1 MALILPFLIENWQNQ
16 CHILKMSSLVKR
28 FLKPIKSSFFIFG
41 PRGTGKTSW
50 TLQNYSDA
58 LMIDLLLPDTERL
71 YESYPERLISIIE
84 ANPNQKTVV
93 IDEIQKNPKLLEV
106 VHHLI
111 EKDKT
116 LQFILTGS
124 SARKLRMKGVNLL
137 AGRAIERHMHPFMA
151 AELDQQFS
159 LKKALRSGMIP
170 LIWEA
175 EEPID
180 ALKTYISLYIKEEV
194 QIESFVRDLGAFGRF
209 LEAISFS
216 QGSELNLSNIARE
229 CEVKRKTV
237 ENYLKVLEDILLSF
251 KLEVFTK
258 KAQRLLTAH
267 PKFYFFD
274 CGVYQQIR
282 PKFSLDQPE
291 TNQDAILEG
300 LIAQHLRAWC
310 DYSSGEHRLYYWR
323 TATGLEIDFILY
335 GEKGL
340 FAIEVKNKTRI
351 NNSDGLKALHAFKKD
366 YPSAQLILLYQGKEK
381 MKLGDVLVLPC
392 ETFLLNLFPNSLD
405 F

>member
-291 TNQDAILEG
+291 TNQDAILES

>member
-1 MALILPFLIENWQNQ
+1 MNGF
-16 CHILKMSSLVKR
+16 VKR
-28 FLKPIKSSFFIFG
+28 FLKPSKSSFFIFG

-50 TLQNYSDA
+50 TLENYPNA
-58 LMIDLLLPDTERL
+58 LFIDLLLPDTERL
-71 YESYPERLISIIE
+71 YQSYPERLIQIIE
-84 ANPNQKTVV
+84 ANPTQKVII
-93 IDEIQKNPKLLEV
+93 IDEVQKAPKLLEV

-124 SARKLRMKGVNLL
+124 STRKLRTKGINLL

-151 AELDQQFS
+151 AELSQQFS
-159 LKKALRSGMIP
+159 LKKALQTGMIP

-175 EEPID
+175 NEPIE

-194 QIESFVRDLGAFGRF
+194 QLESFVRDLGAFGRF
-209 LEAISFS
+209 LEVISFS

-229 CEVKRKTV
+229 CQVKRKTV
-237 ENYLKVLEDILLSF
+237 ENYLQVLEDILLSF

-274 CGVYQQIR
+274 CGVYQYIR

-291 TNQDAILEG
+291 TIQGCVLES
-300 LIAQHLRAWC
+300 LVAQHLRAWC
-310 DYSSGEHRLYYWR
+310 DYCSGEHRLYYWR
-323 TATGLEIDFILY
+323 TATGLEIDFIIY
-335 GEKGL
+335 GENGL
-340 FAIEVKNKTRI
+340 FAIEVKNKTKI
-351 NNSDGLKALHAFKKD
+351 NNSDGLKSLHAFKKD

-381 MKLGDVLVLPC
+381 IKLGDVLALPC
-392 ETFLLNLFPNSLD
+392 EEFLLNLIPDSLGIKLD
-405 F
+405 QN